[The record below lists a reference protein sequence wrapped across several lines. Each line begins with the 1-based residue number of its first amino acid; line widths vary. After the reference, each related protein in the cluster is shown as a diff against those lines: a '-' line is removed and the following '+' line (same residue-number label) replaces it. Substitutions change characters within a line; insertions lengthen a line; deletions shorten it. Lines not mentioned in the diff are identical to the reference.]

1 MGRIFI
7 HDLEIIFILIDL
19 KYCSDLFQMK
29 VLFFDFDFY
38 AMASIDD
45 DLARATSQRLSMGSS
60 VVEDCKNVSYTLP
73 NKLHPSL
80 YNNSLGD
87 VSMMSN
93 NKNNNNNNNNNSNNK
108 GNEKR
113 EHSHHKLTVDVGVP
127 GFPDFPD
134 CWQGISSAAAI
145 QSKVVDTAMHHAD
158 KKHSKKCTK
167 TKRQIKRQQQRQ
179 IVRKAVNTSGI
190 PKSNQGKVIKNI
202 LRNERR
208 LRRIEKVVRLQERR
222 RRKRDMGALCKGMAS
237 VTC

>member
-1 MGRIFI
+1 
-7 HDLEIIFILIDL
+7 
-19 KYCSDLFQMK
+19 
-29 VLFFDFDFY
+29 
-38 AMASIDD
+38 MASIDD

-60 VVEDCKNVSYTLP
+60 VVEDCKNVSYILP

-93 NKNNNNNNNNNSNNK
+93 KNNNNNNNT

-113 EHSHHKLTVDVGVP
+113 EHLRHKMRVDVGVP

-134 CWQGISSAAAI
+134 CWQGTSSSAAI
-145 QSKVVDTAMHHAD
+145 QRKDVDTAMRHAD

-167 TKRQIKRQQQRQ
+167 TKRQIKRQQQRR

-190 PKSNQGKVIKNI
+190 PKSNQGKVLKNI

-222 RRKRDMGALCKGMAS
+222 RRKRDIGALCKGMAS

>member
-1 MGRIFI
+1 
-7 HDLEIIFILIDL
+7 
-19 KYCSDLFQMK
+19 
-29 VLFFDFDFY
+29 
-38 AMASIDD
+38 MASIDD

-60 VVEDCKNVSYTLP
+60 VVEDCKNVSYILP

-93 NKNNNNNNNNNSNNK
+93 KNNNNNNNNNNNK

-113 EHSHHKLTVDVGVP
+113 EHSRHKLRVDVGVP

-134 CWQGISSAAAI
+134 CWQGISSSAAAV
-145 QSKVVDTAMHHAD
+145 QRKGVDTAMHHAD

-167 TKRQIKRQQQRQ
+167 TKRQIKRQQQRR

-222 RRKRDMGALCKGMAS
+222 RRKRDLGALCKGMAS